1 MTNARI
7 IDRIFSDALTV
18 AADQRD
24 ELLNSR
30 CGDDQELYAKVLALL
45 QASDR
50 PEGAIE
56 DRFDAIRNRLWQSML
71 ADDSDHEEDLT
82 GSLIGPWSVG
92 KRIARGGLATVY
104 QAQRS
109 DGTYHQR
116 VALKVLRRGLDTDDL
131 VTRFRAERQILS
143 ALKHPGIAG
152 ILDGGALNDGR
163 PYLVLEFVDGL
174 TITEYC
180 TQNKLGIRARMRL
193 MAEVSRAVHHA
204 HQHLVVHRDIKP
216 SNILVTKEGD
226 VSLLDFGIAK
236 LLDPMALPSV
246 SPLTRTGVSMLT
258 PAYASPEQYTGK
270 PVTTASDIYQLGLVL
285 YELLTGTNPFA
296 SGYDPKHGFSDLP
309 APSDHLAQKN
319 QRRQVKGDL
328 DAIVHKAAH
337 TDPERRYASADELVA
352 DLERYLDGL
361 PVRARPDTL
370 GYRLSKLNER
380 KPWLLPLIFIATI
393 AIAGYVVTLSLY
405 SERLAAE
412 QRLAAETQAFLID
425 LFKSPDPFAPADAD
439 RGSDITVVEA
449 LDIGQSR
456 VRTELA
462 GQPELQAS
470 LLSTISDVYKSL
482 DQSEKSIALR
492 EEALTLE
499 RDLYGNRS
507 AKVVAS
513 LRSLGNLYSASGDVE
528 KGTRLTDEQLAIAY
542 QIFGDDDP
550 ELGLAEIASGSLA
563 SFRGNLDKS
572 QQLLEQG
579 IDRLRPAEDEYA
591 REIINALVVLAEKD
605 GQQSREQ
612 GIGVATEALA
622 VATRVY
628 GPDSLQVASA
638 RIRVASTLSIFGSYD
653 DSERNFLT
661 AIPVLE
667 ANLGEN
673 HSVTL
678 SALNNLGY
686 LYHRR
691 GDEAQAE
698 QIHRRLL
705 ERQIANNGR
714 IHRSTADSY
723 QNLAGA
729 ITRQGRYDE
738 SLPLHWQAHEIY
750 KQVLND
756 DNYLIAFPLLS
767 ITYVELMRGNGE
779 LAEQSSREALTRFQA
794 TVAGTFLEGVALCL
808 VGLSLEKQGRVDEG
822 SAMVVDSH
830 ELLKLGSVPDPYPE
844 LCRLPVD

>member
-1 MTNARI
+1 MTDART

-18 AADQRD
+18 AADKRD
-24 ELLNSR
+24 ELLKGR

-45 QASDR
+45 QASDQ

-56 DRFDAIRNRLWQSML
+56 DRFDAIRERLWQSML
-71 ADDSDHEEDLT
+71 AGDLDNEEDLS
-82 GSLIGPWSVG
+82 GSLVGPWSVG

-143 ALKHPGIAG
+143 SLEHPGIAR

-174 TITEYC
+174 KITDYC
-180 TQNKLGIRARMRL
+180 EQNELGIRARIRL
-193 MAEVSRAVHHA
+193 MIDVSRAIHHA

-216 SNILVTKEGD
+216 SNILVTSEGH

-236 LLDPMALPSV
+236 LLDPMALPTV

-270 PVTTASDIYQLGLVL
+270 PITTASDIYQLGLVL
-285 YELLTGTNPFA
+285 YELLTGTNPFVD
-296 SGYDPKHGFSDLP
+296 GYDPKHGFSDLP
-309 APSDHLAQKN
+309 APSNHLKSDN

-328 DAIVHKAAH
+328 DAIVRKAAH
-337 TDPERRYASADELVA
+337 TDAERRYASADELVA

-370 GYRLSKLNER
+370 VYRLSKLNER
-380 KPWLLPLIFIATI
+380 KPWLLPLTGIATI
-393 AIAGYVVTLSLY
+393 AIASYVITLSLY
-405 SERLAAE
+405 SERLATE
-412 QRLAAETQAFLID
+412 QQLATETQAFLIN

-439 RGSDITVVEA
+439 RGTEITVVEA
-449 LDIGQSR
+449 LDIGQNR

-462 GQPELQAS
+462 TQPELQATLFS
-470 LLSTISDVYKSL
+470 AIADVYSSL
-482 DQSEKSIALR
+482 DKTNQSIALH
-492 EEALTLE
+492 EEALALE

-507 AKVVAS
+507 AEVVAS
-513 LRSLGNLYSASGDVE
+513 LRSLGNLYSASGDVD
-528 KGTRLTDEQLAIAY
+528 KGTRLTNEQLAIAY
-542 QIFGDDDP
+542 EIFNNDDP
-550 ELGLAEIASGSLA
+550 ELGLSEIASGTLA
-563 SFRGNLDKS
+563 NFRGDLATRQK
-572 QQLLEQG
+572 LLKQG
-579 IDRLRPAEDEYA
+579 IDRLRPAADEYA
-591 REIINALVVLAEKD
+591 RELINALIVLDEGY
-605 GQQSREQ
+605 GQESRRQ
-612 GIGVATEALA
+612 ATAVANEALA
-622 VATRVY
+622 IAIRVY
-628 GPDSLQVASA
+628 GRDSLQVASA
-638 RIRVASTLSIFGSYD
+638 RIRIGSTMSIFGSYEE
-653 DSERNFLT
+653 SERNFLT

-673 HSVTL
+673 HSITL

-691 GDEAQAE
+691 GDLVKAE
-698 QIHRRLL
+698 QVHRRLL
-705 ERQIANNGR
+705 RRQIANNGEV
-714 IHRSTADSY
+714 HRATADSY

-729 ITRQGRYDE
+729 ITRQGRYEE
-738 SLPLHWQAHEIY
+738 SLPLHWKAHEIY

-767 ITYVELMRGNGE
+767 ITYVELMRENGE
-779 LAEQSSREALTRFQA
+779 LAEQSAREALERLRA
-794 TVAGTFLEGVALCL
+794 TVPATFLEGVALCL
-808 VGLSLEKQGRVDEG
+808 VGLSLEQQGDMDEG
-822 SAMVVDSH
+822 PKMVADSH
-830 ELLKLGSVPDPYPE
+830 ELLALGNPPEPYPE
-844 LCRLPVD
+844 LCRVPGE

>member
-1 MTNARI
+1 MTDART

-18 AADQRD
+18 AADERD
-24 ELLNSR
+24 ELLKSR
-30 CGDDQELYAKVLALL
+30 CGDDAVLYEKILSLL
-45 QASDR
+45 QASEQA
-50 PEGAIE
+50 EGQIE
-56 DRFDAIRNRLWQSML
+56 NRFDAIRNRLWQTML
-71 ADDSDHEEDLT
+71 ADDGDHEEDLA
-82 GSLIGPWSVG
+82 GSLVGPWSVE

-143 ALKHPGIAG
+143 SLEHPGIAK

-174 TITEYC
+174 TINRYC
-180 TQNKLGIRARMRL
+180 EQNKLGVRARVRL
-193 MAEVSRAVHHA
+193 MIDVSRAIHHA

-216 SNILVTKEGD
+216 SNILVNGD
-226 VSLLDFGIAK
+226 GNVSLLDFGIAK
-236 LLDPMALPSV
+236 LLDPMALPTV
-246 SPLTRTGVSMLT
+246 SPLTRTGTAMLT

-285 YELLTGTNPFA
+285 YELLTGKNPFA
-296 SGYDPKHGFSDLP
+296 GVQKRRNGYFGLLLP
-309 APSDHLAQKN
+309 SACLTIAA
-319 QRRQVKGDL
+319 QRRQVEGDL
-328 DAIVHKAAH
+328 DAIVQKAGHA
-337 TDPERRYASADELVA
+337 DPERRYASADELVA

-361 PVRARPDTL
+361 PVRARPDTV
-370 GYRLSKLNER
+370 GYRLIKLRER
-380 KPWLLPLIFIATI
+380 NRWLMPLITI
-393 AIAGYVVTLSLY
+393 AAIVIAGYVATLSLY
-405 SERLAAE
+405 SARLAE
-412 QRLAAETQAFLID
+412 KQQLAAETQDFLID
-425 LFKSPDPFAPADAD
+425 LFRSPDPFAPADSG
-439 RGSDITVVEA
+439 RGSNITVVEA

-456 VRTELA
+456 IRTELA

-482 DQSEKSIALR
+482 DESDKSMALR
-492 EEALTLE
+492 EEALVLQ
-499 RDLYGNRS
+499 RNLYGDRS
-507 AKVVAS
+507 AQVVAS
-513 LRSLGNLYSASGDVE
+513 LRLLGSLYTASGDVG
-528 KGTRLTDEQLAIAY
+528 KGTRLTAEQLALAY
-542 QIFGDDDP
+542 TIFANDDP
-550 ELGLAEIASGSLA
+550 ELGLSEIAAGIQA
-563 SFRGNLDKS
+563 SFRGELDES
-572 QQLLEQG
+572 QTLLELG
-579 IDRLRPAEDEYA
+579 IDRLRSAPDAYA
-591 REIINALVVLAEKD
+591 PDLINALIALAEKH

-612 GIGVATEALA
+612 AEEVAAEALA
-622 VATRVY
+622 VALRAY
-628 GPDSLQVASA
+628 DPDSLQVASA
-638 RIRVASTLSIFGSYD
+638 RIRTASTMSIFGNYASA
-653 DSERNFLT
+653 EANFL
-661 AIPVLE
+661 AAMPVLE

-691 GDEAQAE
+691 GDEAMAE

-705 ERQIANNGR
+705 EHQIANNGE

-750 KQVLND
+750 EQVLND

-767 ITYVELMRGNGE
+767 ITYIELMRGHAT
-779 LAEQSSREALTRFQA
+779 LAEESSREALTRFQA

-808 VGLSLEKQGRVDEG
+808 VGLSLEQQGRIAEG
-822 SAMVVDSH
+822 SAMVISSH
-830 ELLKLGSVPDPYPE
+830 ELLKLGSVPDPYPD
-844 LCRLPVD
+844 LCRVPSD